1 MGLILETNGVESR
14 DAGTQTELQLDT
26 APPEQQLPPRFL
38 ATMPKLEWL
47 AISGFICLELLD
59 IDACEALSD
68 AAIARLKACGR
79 FELKSHFEII
89 EETAW

>member
-1 MGLILETNGVESR
+1 MINGFTFMGLILETNGVESR

-47 AISGFICLELLD
+47 AISGFMFGKKPQR
-59 IDACEALSD
+59 AL
-68 AAIARLKACGR
+68 
-79 FELKSHFEII
+79 
-89 EETAW
+89 